1 MKIRR
6 MLATAVVAA
15 VTTPVVLLSAGSAFA
30 ETPKP
35 AAPKGAT
42 ALQDE
47 PDGPDYAE
55 LERLEAAFAA
65 AEQKVEDLTAER
77 ERLKKDLRA
86 DNLGKEVVEELAAAE
101 QADADAAA
109 AKTAA
114 EATLTAAEEALEA
127 IEADATATP
136 EQKTAAAEAVAAAKT
151 AVAEAVADATAA
163 AERLARATTAWN
175 DARVALSLKITLLV
189 EDIEAAEKE
198 LTAAEDALDAFWEDY
213 GEFEE
218 CVVDESVQATLTG
231 PKTLTIGSTA
241 DFSLTVENAA
251 DRDLDSVV
259 SVVSAV
265 QLPESW
271 DDIDEEFP
279 NLGKYFT
286 VQWKTGDGEWNKLTS
301 RDGSIDLGAIAEGGK
316 VDVALR
322 VTVDA
327 AAPEG
332 EGIVSANS
340 EYFNDDESCGI
351 SEDYAKA
358 EFDIVEPNQTPS
370 PTPTPTPTPTPSAS
384 ASTAAPVVTQRPN
397 TPVQQG
403 GTGGQLAATGSNDTL
418 PQLGA
423 AAGAA
428 VVLGAGAVF
437 VARRRKADA

>member
-6 MLATAVVAA
+6 MLATAVAAA
-15 VTTPVVLLSAGSAFA
+15 VTTPVVLLSAGPAFA

-65 AEQKVEDLTAER
+65 AEQKVEDLTAEL
-77 ERLKKDLRA
+77 EQRLKDVDANAVDPALKT
-86 DNLGKEVVEELAAAE
+86 ELDAAKAAADE
-101 QADADAAA
+101 AAEA
-109 AKTAA
+109 ATAA
-114 EATLTAAEEALEA
+114 EAELATAKEALA
-127 IEADATATP
+127 AVEADANATE
-136 EQKTAAAEAVAAAKT
+136 EQKTAAAAAVTAAEAKVAQAAEAKT
-151 AVAEAVADATAA
+151 TADTRHKAADKAYDDAMVA
-163 AERLARATTAWN
+163 LTTAYN
-175 DARVALSLKITLLV
+175 ATQKALEV
-189 EDIEAAEKE
+189 AEKE

-403 GTGGQLAATGSNDTL
+403 GTGGQLAATGSDDTL
-418 PQLGA
+418 PQLA